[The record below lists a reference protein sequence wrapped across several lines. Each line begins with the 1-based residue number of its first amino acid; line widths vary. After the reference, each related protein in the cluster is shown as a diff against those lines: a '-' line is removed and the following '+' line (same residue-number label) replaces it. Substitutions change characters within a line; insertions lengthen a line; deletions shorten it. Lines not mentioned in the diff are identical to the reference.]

1 MSAAEKSYTPV
12 PVDRARSSR
21 RSSVRPS
28 RPTTEPV
35 DRAKSPDDSA
45 TRKKPSVPPG
55 PGPLCFVQKVTSAVT
70 LSLLGATLGIYAW
83 TVYIPKVWDKEY
95 GKLETLQRHERH
107 LLATN
112 ETLKHQLAEQAERPE
127 TGFGNPRPF
136 QTIFLRRA
144 PDAKLQ
150 PVSSERLQTSD
161 IVSRKAY

>member
-12 PVDRARSSR
+12 PRARLPR
-21 RSSVRPS
+21 RSNA
-28 RPTTEPV
+28 RPTRPKAEPV
-35 DRAKSPDDSA
+35 VRSKSPDDSA
-45 TRKKPSVPPG
+45 TPKKPSVPPG
-55 PGPLCFVQKVTSAVT
+55 PGALGFIQKVTSAIT
-70 LSLLGATLGIYAW
+70 FSLLGATLGIYAW

-136 QTIFLRRA
+136 QTIFLRRS

-150 PVSSERLQTSD
+150 PVSSDRPGPSESA
-161 IVSRKAY
+161 SRKAY